1 MTNYYIVG
9 KPNLN
14 NKPLGIRPLKTSQSV
29 VYSTG
34 DDGDTRRGRDV
45 DFFTLS
51 YKNIFGTTDRFT
63 GVNGLTI
70 TNSIAID
77 WSTFDG
83 VKVLGYY
90 YGNTGARSW
99 GNQLNFFNNLTVGG
113 YSGWSLSNVNEFWY
127 LFNWSAGFVNATN
140 YSPLNIPQNVTYW
153 TSTSSSSGVAIS
165 TNGGGILISSRSKGS
180 AYMGIGVRYFTINE
194 LNLL

>member
-1 MTNYYIVG
+1 M
-9 KPNLN
+9 
-14 NKPLGIRPLKTSQSV
+14 
-29 VYSTG
+29 
-34 DDGDTRRGRDV
+34 
-45 DFFTLS
+45 
-51 YKNIFGTTDRFT
+51 
-63 GVNGLTI
+63 TI

-180 AYMGIGVRYFTINE
+180 TYRGIGVRYFTINE